1 MHKEAVT
8 LIKEQQVIVVCT
20 FAYEKL
26 TLKTYITQFYFFQT
40 ILLPPLIL
48 EKLFRNDL
56 TALFR
61 PDHIVYKQII
71 EYVFVNES
79 LTGIEE
85 NAKILI
91 NELKKQKYILE
102 ALHIIKLMEGIPSIL
117 CTFDTCFQLL
127 IQE

>member
-1 MHKEAVT
+1 
-8 LIKEQQVIVVCT
+8 
-20 FAYEKL
+20 
-26 TLKTYITQFYFFQT
+26 
-40 ILLPPLIL
+40 L

-79 LTGIEE
+79 LTDIEE

-102 ALHIIKLMEGIPSIL
+102 ALHIIKLMEKISPVL

-127 IQE
+127 IPE